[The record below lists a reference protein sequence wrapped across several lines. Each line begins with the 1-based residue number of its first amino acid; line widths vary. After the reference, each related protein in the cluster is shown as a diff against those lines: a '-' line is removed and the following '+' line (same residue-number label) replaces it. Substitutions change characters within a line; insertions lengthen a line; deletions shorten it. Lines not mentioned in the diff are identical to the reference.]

1 MKKIVNATID
11 VQCES
16 TYLDYIKSDYV
27 LTAQHLIRTLL
38 SSRDGMD
45 SETEKYVSF
54 LMNHLIDAK
63 DGLIDLIGIYIR
75 ELDILSEEIE
85 NYLKEEVE

>member
-1 MKKIVNATID
+1 
-11 VQCES
+11 
-16 TYLDYIKSDYV
+16 
-27 LTAQHLIRTLL
+27 
-38 SSRDGMD
+38 MD